1 MAVGDVTPVAGVPT
15 TVATGEPKPVEPKAK
30 QVREYRV
37 AKGDTL
43 GRISQRFQCDL
54 KKLARANNLRAP
66 AYAVRPGQEL
76 KLESCRK

>member
-1 MAVGDVTPVAGVPT
+1 
-15 TVATGEPKPVEPKAK
+15 VATGEPKPAEPKAK

>member
-1 MAVGDVTPVAGVPT
+1 
-15 TVATGEPKPVEPKAK
+15 
-30 QVREYRV
+30 V

-54 KKLARANNLRAP
+54 KKLAQANRLKAP